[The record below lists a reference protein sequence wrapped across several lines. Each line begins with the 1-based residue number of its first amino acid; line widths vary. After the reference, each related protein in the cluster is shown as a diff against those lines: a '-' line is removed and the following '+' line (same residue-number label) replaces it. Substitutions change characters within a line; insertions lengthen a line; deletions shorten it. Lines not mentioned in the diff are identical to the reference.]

1 MGRTDAWREACPE
14 GSVTSMVVGS
24 SPVLG
29 IFFTTQL
36 CRNRGVKLRQETVDV
51 RPKRHPRRIGI
62 MERQFYGTL
71 AADRTRAKTTQQ
83 MLRIIGAIPA
93 VALSGLVFFRPR
105 HRGVLLCL
113 TFKLSDELR
122 WRGVCCSEHNP

>member
-1 MGRTDAWREACPE
+1 MTGR
-14 GSVTSMVVGS
+14 GVGS
-24 SPVLG
+24 GALLG

-93 VALSGLVFFRPR
+93 VALSGLVCFRPR

-113 TFKLSDELR
+113 TFKMSHGRLGPLALAAGSA
-122 WRGVCCSEHNP
+122 SIS